1 MRTENAFRNCPF
13 HKLLGL
19 AFSRA
24 LSPCMCFHGATQPEG
39 WGVHNVTGLSLLKYF
54 SSSLWYSL
62 TKVCLCHSTGAFWS
76 EACSC
81 CTHIPQKCFAYTYGL
96 WRREHHRFLPLKRNI
111 SHTIVQQPS
120 FQCVWKIILTLPVV
134 SRKKVENRQCHSR
147 AWTNSLSSC
156 RSYGRGCARC
166 SLGMRPVPRSVM
178 GFLPHCWDSAG
189 KGSHLLPRL
198 VLLESLMLTERWM

>member
-1 MRTENAFRNCPF
+1 MI
-13 HKLLGL
+13 LLNQGV
-19 AFSRA
+19 FVSQ
-24 LSPCMCFHGATQPEG
+24 H
-39 WGVHNVTGLSLLKYF
+39 WGVLVRSLQLLYAH
-54 SSSLWYSL
+54 
-62 TKVCLCHSTGAFWS
+62 TTEMLCIHLRVM
-76 EACSC
+76 
-81 CTHIPQKCFAYTYGL
+81 K
-96 WRREHHRFLPLKRNI
+96 REHHRFLPLKRNI
-111 SHTIVQQPS
+111 SHAIVQQPS

-178 GFLPHCWDSAG
+178 GFSPHCWDLAG